1 MARKNINND
10 PNPKRSKSQK
20 ARILERLQAGDV
32 LTPMS
37 AILGK
42 MGTKLATRVSE
53 LILKDGHTEIQKE
66 MVWVKDSDGNPCH
79 VMSYRITEPKLD
91 MAV

>member
-1 MARKNINND
+1 MAQKRINND

-20 ARILERLQAGDV
+20 ARILERLLAGEV
-32 LTPMS
+32 LTPMD

-53 LILKDGHTEIQKE
+53 LILNDGHTEIHKE

-91 MAV
+91 MAL

>member
-10 PNPKRSKSQK
+10 PNPKRSRSQK
-20 ARILERLQAGDV
+20 ARILERLQAGEV
-32 LTPMS
+32 LTPMD

-53 LILKDGHTEIQKE
+53 LILKDGHTEIEKK
-66 MVWVKDSDGNPCH
+66 MVWVKDSEGNPCH